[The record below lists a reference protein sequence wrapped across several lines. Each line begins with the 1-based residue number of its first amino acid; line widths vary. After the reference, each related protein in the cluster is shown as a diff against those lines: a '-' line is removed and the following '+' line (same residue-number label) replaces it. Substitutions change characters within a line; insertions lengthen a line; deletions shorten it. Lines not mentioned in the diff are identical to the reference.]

1 MKLLIDNKEII
12 EVRLATSTF
21 SRMKGLMGKK
31 NIDFALFFNHCNNIH
46 TFFMKEPIDVLYI
59 DKNSM
64 IVYIDKPINPWKIGK
79 IIKKSKSIIELP
91 QGTVKKY
98 NINIGQ
104 KVNFKE

>member
-12 EVRLATSTF
+12 EVRLAISIF

-59 DKNSM
+59 DKNSI
-64 IVYIDKPINPWKIGK
+64 IVYIDKPINPWKMGK

-104 KVNFKE
+104 KINFKE